1 MCMSTN
7 IKFKKRTSLENSHN
21 LVNYEEQVNLPEY
34 ISESVFA
41 SLTFIVWLFTSY
53 YMSYECAALTLLT
66 YNSFRL
72 PFKASKVEV

>member
-34 ISESVFA
+34 VSEV
-41 SLTFIVWLFTSY
+41 LF
-53 YMSYECAALTLLT
+53 L
-66 YNSFRL
+66 RL
-72 PFKASKVEV
+72 